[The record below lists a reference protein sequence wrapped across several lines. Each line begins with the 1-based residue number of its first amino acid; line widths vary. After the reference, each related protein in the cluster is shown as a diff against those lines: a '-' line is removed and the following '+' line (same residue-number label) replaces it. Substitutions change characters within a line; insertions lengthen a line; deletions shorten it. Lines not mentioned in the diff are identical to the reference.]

1 MSSTCLAI
9 HWLFSPPFGGILTN
23 GVTAGAIEPELAIWR
38 RFSMYCMQSRSA
50 LMSYGLCSISNTT
63 PSYGAPEIVSA
74 LLISP
79 LVNGTNAGLPDSSA
93 LIAPLRR
100 GMSAIV
106 FSLCHEQF
114 CDTVAARD
122 QSLFRSVA
130 HQHLDG

>member
-9 HWLFSPPFGGILTN
+9 HWLFSPPLGGMRTN
-23 GVTAGAIEPELAIWR
+23 GVTAGAMLPEFAIWR
-38 RFSMYCMQSRSA
+38 RFSMYCMQSRNA

-63 PSYGAPEIVSA
+63 PSYGALEMVSA

-79 LVNGTNAGLPDSSA
+79 GEKGTNAGLPDSSA

-106 FSLCHEQF
+106 SSLCHEQL
-114 CDTVAARD
+114 CDLV
-122 QSLFRSVA
+122 
-130 HQHLDG
+130 